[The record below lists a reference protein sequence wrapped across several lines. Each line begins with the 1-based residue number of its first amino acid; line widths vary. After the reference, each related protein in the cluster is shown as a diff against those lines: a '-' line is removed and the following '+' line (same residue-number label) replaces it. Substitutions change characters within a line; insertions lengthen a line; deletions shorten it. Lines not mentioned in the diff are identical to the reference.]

1 MNHSRI
7 NLQIIDSETDARW
20 DDYVNLHLGGLIY
33 HLSAW
38 RQVLVSTFGYES
50 YYVATQNGSA
60 HRFEGALPLMLAS
73 SRLTGRRL
81 VSLPFT
87 GHCTPLL
94 ANSSLEQLVHFL
106 ARRCPG
112 FRYLEL
118 RLLGTATGVPDI
130 LENCSRYVTHRLDL
144 QPGQERLF
152 KMFHPTSIRQR
163 IKRAERNGMKLKM
176 AETENDLKD
185 FFKLHMGVRKKHG
198 LPPHPYAFFS
208 NMWRILKPKGMLL
221 VPLLEHE
228 GRIIAGAVVLRFK
241 DTFIYEYSASDQKKL
256 HLGPNQLLIWEI
268 IKIACSEG
276 IKTLDLGRSPKSHQS
291 LIEFKSRWGALS
303 KELTYCFYPKARRL
317 DTEGGFAR
325 RLLGSINRLLPNR
338 ALRLE
343 GELIYRHLG

>member
-144 QPGQERLF
+144 QPGQARIF
-152 KMFHPTSIRQR
+152 KI
-163 IKRAERNGMKLKM
+163 G
-176 AETENDLKD
+176 
-185 FFKLHMGVRKKHG
+185 
-198 LPPHPYAFFS
+198 
-208 NMWRILKPKGMLL
+208 
-221 VPLLEHE
+221 
-228 GRIIAGAVVLRFK
+228 
-241 DTFIYEYSASDQKKL
+241 
-256 HLGPNQLLIWEI
+256 
-268 IKIACSEG
+268 CSES